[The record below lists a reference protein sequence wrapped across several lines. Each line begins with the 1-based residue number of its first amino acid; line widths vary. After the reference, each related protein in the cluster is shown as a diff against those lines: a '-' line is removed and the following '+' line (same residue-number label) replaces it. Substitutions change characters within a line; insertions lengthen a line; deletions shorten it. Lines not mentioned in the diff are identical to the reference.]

1 MRGFGVR
8 VRAYVHACVRW
19 MHFAV
24 AGGFA
29 CMHACAGC
37 IVHEGRAN
45 ARHPCSARAHTAHG
59 AMRALPRPRTCPTEA
74 RCPRHALIARAWPGA
89 GAAHAAKT
97 SGGGGAGGTAAAA
110 GRGGAAGGLG
120 ARPQST
126 AGASSGMPPASSAA
140 TGSAVR
146 DAVSVF
152 RRRADARVRARTRTH
167 GAHARAHTL
176 FGCSTSR
183 ARITPVRAHAQKKET
198 ALATATSRLDKGLV
212 RYRKRY
218 PGEHL
223 NDTRLRANVEF
234 YQNQKPSRPDGD
246 FIDSLHTKWA
256 GDYRKLEVHHGYIQ
270 WLFPIHE
277 SGMNSC
283 AQVLQRHEAA
293 TISADAR
300 MQQRVHRSY
309 ALMLDFYGA
318 RMVSKET
325 GELARSQGYQGR
337 LANLNAKSHNYL
349 RITRILKSLGEF
361 GLERWKLGLIVFLA
375 NECLY
380 CGTIPK
386 AAASLRDYWI
396 ATLRDDAEYMMAL
409 AVVRKELPIAK
420 ALLYVQDRTSAVLC
434 SPTPSPA
441 PPKPA
446 APTPAAGAT
455 PTGERPA
462 KERAA
467 AAGAAADTASRSQ
480 PNAPAG
486 AASSGAAGGAGGGGG
501 AGRGGGGGDEA
512 QDDEDLD
519 DLDWD
524 AAEQMAL
531 NSPPASAP
539 TDPPRPAV
547 PPAAA
552 PTAPAPAPCAAAAA
566 EDDDDDAPLL
576 ALPAAS
582 GVAACTT
589 SPAAQG
595 SKAREDASVQ
605 RSGEKEKET
614 RAEREARRLGFDC
627 PGPQSKWIQE
637 AGSDFSPQPRARKRR
652 DVDPPPSSPTPV
664 QSDTNAKQSDTN
676 AKTKKPRSISASAHV
691 ANAPPGLG
699 TEASGGGGIGG
710 GGGGGGNGGA
720 VPPLSHRAKC
730 KGGGPA
736 NCSAGAEG
744 ARGRDARVG
753 LGEEEAGQSGMRN
766 RDERLG
772 AGGGSGGSAS
782 GRETLVCAI
791 LALVPVCGMRGACVR
806 HAGVRVCVRACVR
819 A

>member
-1 MRGFGVR
+1 
-8 VRAYVHACVRW
+8 
-19 MHFAV
+19 
-24 AGGFA
+24 
-29 CMHACAGC
+29 
-37 IVHEGRAN
+37 
-45 ARHPCSARAHTAHG
+45 
-59 AMRALPRPRTCPTEA
+59 
-74 RCPRHALIARAWPGA
+74 
-89 GAAHAAKT
+89 
-97 SGGGGAGGTAAAA
+97 
-110 GRGGAAGGLG
+110 
-120 ARPQST
+120 
-126 AGASSGMPPASSAA
+126 
-140 TGSAVR
+140 
-146 DAVSVF
+146 
-152 RRRADARVRARTRTH
+152 
-167 GAHARAHTL
+167 
-176 FGCSTSR
+176 
-183 ARITPVRAHAQKKET
+183 
-198 ALATATSRLDKGLV
+198 
-212 RYRKRY
+212 
-218 PGEHL
+218 
-223 NDTRLRANVEF
+223 
-234 YQNQKPSRPDGD
+234 
-246 FIDSLHTKWA
+246 
-256 GDYRKLEVHHGYIQ
+256 
-270 WLFPIHE
+270 
-277 SGMNSC
+277 
-283 AQVLQRHEAA
+283 
-293 TISADAR
+293 
-300 MQQRVHRSY
+300 
-309 ALMLDFYGA
+309 
-318 RMVSKET
+318 
-325 GELARSQGYQGR
+325 
-337 LANLNAKSHNYL
+337 
-349 RITRILKSLGEF
+349 
-361 GLERWKLGLIVFLA
+361 
-375 NECLY
+375 
-380 CGTIPK
+380 
-386 AAASLRDYWI
+386 
-396 ATLRDDAEYMMAL
+396 
-409 AVVRKELPIAK
+409 
-420 ALLYVQDRTSAVLC
+420 
-434 SPTPSPA
+434 
-441 PPKPA
+441 
-446 APTPAAGAT
+446 
-455 PTGERPA
+455 
-462 KERAA
+462 
-467 AAGAAADTASRSQ
+467 
-480 PNAPAG
+480 
-486 AASSGAAGGAGGGGG
+486 
-501 AGRGGGGGDEA
+501 
-512 QDDEDLD
+512 LD

-710 GGGGGGNGGA
+710 DGGGGGNGGA